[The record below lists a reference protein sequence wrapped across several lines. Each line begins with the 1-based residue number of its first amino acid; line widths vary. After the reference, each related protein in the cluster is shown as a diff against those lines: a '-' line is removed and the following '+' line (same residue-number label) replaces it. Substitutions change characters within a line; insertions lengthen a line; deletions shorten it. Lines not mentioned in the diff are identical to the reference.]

1 MIKIN
6 LLPEA
11 KVALARKP
19 AAIPAGIPAEN
30 LNNYLIIGFL
40 VLGLLIGGYLWFS
53 HQAKKTKLEA
63 KVQNAREQA
72 EALKPYIEQV
82 NDFEKRKKELED
94 KLKLITDLRSNQEG
108 PVHLMDELASLIP
121 DLLWLTSLEMKGNT
135 MEIKGNAFNP
145 SSIAEFLQRLDESPY
160 FEEPSL
166 KEMRESKDY
175 NTFSLS
181 VTFSF
186 SPKQKP
192 EKVQKTS

>member
-19 AAIPAGIPAEN
+19 AVVPAGIPAEN

-53 HQAKKTKLEA
+53 HQTKKSKLEA
-63 KVQNAREQA
+63 KVQDARQQA
-72 EALKPYIEQV
+72 EALKPFIEQV

-108 PVHLMDELASLIP
+108 PVHLMDELASLVP

-160 FEEPSL
+160 FDEPSL
-166 KEMRESKDY
+166 KEMKESKDF
-175 NTFSLS
+175 NTFSLT
-181 VTFSF
+181 VGFSF
-186 SPKQKP
+186 SPKQEAPKI
-192 EKVQKTS
+192 EKTS

>member
-19 AAIPAGIPAEN
+19 AVIPSGIAAEN
-30 LNNYLIIGFL
+30 LNNYIIIGFL
-40 VLGLLIGGYLWFS
+40 VLGVILGGYLWFS
-53 HQAKKTKLEA
+53 KQAKKAKLQA
-63 KVQNAREQA
+63 RVQSAREQA

-82 NDFEKRKKELED
+82 NDFEKRKKKLED
-94 KLKLITDLRSNQEG
+94 KLKLITDLRANQEG
-108 PVHLMDELASLIP
+108 PVHIMDELASLVP
-121 DLLWLTSLEMKGNT
+121 DLLWLTSLNLKGTT

-160 FEEPSL
+160 FDEPSL
-166 KEMRESKDY
+166 KEMKETKDY

-181 VTFSF
+181 VSFSF
-186 SPKQKP
+186 SPQK
-192 EKVQKTS
+192 EAQKTKEVS